1 MQMGRMLCVFIALF
15 PAVPLSA
22 VQAAPPLITGAPVID
37 RPQLLNWPEDLPAR
51 QPDLTEPTT
60 NLLSDLHANVA
71 DCDMVLSSP
80 GNFHM
85 ALHDLWFDVY
95 LPSVTDLNL
104 KNWFF
109 TTSPPISPDQITNQ
123 HVGLG
128 NFRSSCRPQVAIG
141 NQTVMDDLAVRGYTD
156 GTPVAIIRN
165 RGNVLLV
172 KKGNPKLI
180 TGIWD
185 LERDDVRVAFPNQD
199 RESSSFDNYRNS
211 LYNMAVNERGTAAA
225 DTLYNAVFNNTT
237 VYGKW
242 LNGYRIHH
250 REVPWSVSIGHAD
263 AAILFYH
270 TALYAVRTF
279 PKRFEIVPLGGT
291 PDNPQ
296 PVTGNAVATNYAVRI
311 AGTWTPKQYEAR
323 ERLMSALQSSEFTAI
338 LQRHG
343 LERPPAQ

>member
-1 MQMGRMLCVFIALF
+1 MRTDKMLCVFIVLF
-15 PAVPLSA
+15 LAVPLGTA
-22 VQAAPPLITGAPVID
+22 QAAPPLITGTPVID
-37 RPQLLNWPEDLPAR
+37 RPQLLNWPEDLPVV
-51 QPDLTEPTT
+51 QPDITEPTT

-71 DCDMVLSSP
+71 ECDIALSSP

-85 ALHDLWFDVY
+85 ALSAMWHQVY
-95 LPSVTDLNL
+95 LPSVTVLGI

-109 TTSPPISPDQITNQ
+109 TTSPPISADQIANE
-123 HVGLG
+123 HVGVG

-141 NQTVMDDLAVRGYTD
+141 NKAVMDDLAVRGYTD
-156 GTPVAIIRN
+156 GAPVAIIRN

-172 KKGNPKLI
+172 KNGNPKMI

-185 LERDDVRVAFPNQD
+185 LERADVRVAFPNQ
-199 RESSSFDNYRNS
+199 ETEPSSFSNYSNS

-225 DTLYNAVFNNTT
+225 DALYNSVFNNTA

-263 AAILFYH
+263 VALLFYH
-270 TALYAVRTF
+270 TARHAARTF
-279 PKRFEIVPLGGT
+279 PRRFDIIPLGGT

-296 PVTGNAVATNYAVRI
+296 PVAGNAVVTLYAVRI
-311 AGTWTPKQYEAR
+311 TGAWTQKQYDAR
-323 ERLMSALQSSEFTAI
+323 ERLMSALTSSAFTTI
-338 LQRHG
+338 LQQHG